1 MSTSEDDQ
9 TGSSSEGGFPQ
20 FSDEKHSSTQGHR
33 TDAED
38 DDYFMADLTAGVD
51 IASMIRGVTISE
63 DDLFDTGP
71 TDPQEQQVKRF
82 DMLITLPYSHL
93 PSI

>member
-33 TDAED
+33 TDAEDD

-71 TDPQEQQVKRF
+71 TDPQEQ
-82 DMLITLPYSHL
+82 
-93 PSI
+93 